1 MAVQINKDKTYI
13 YVIGMFIKNI
23 KGIQVV
29 KMKYLFDNKNESTQI
44 KTNPL

>member
-1 MAVQINKDKTYI
+1 MAVQINKDKKYI
-13 YVIGMFIKNI
+13 YVIGCSTLKVFKWL
-23 KGIQVV
+23 